1 MQEIPN
7 LISSRQAAATD
18 DPFLLELYTSTR
30 ANELSMLN
38 LSEAQ
43 KQAFMKMQFEAQRR
57 CYPPAD
63 HQIICLQG
71 RPVGRTLIKRS
82 EDSFLLV
89 DISLLPEARN
99 RGIGAYLVGELL
111 DEAANHGK
119 AVELRVMVT
128 NPARRLYERL
138 GFTIVAQE
146 SASPG
151 AQAYLEMIWS
161 PPNGS

>member
-1 MQEIPN
+1 MREIPN
-7 LISSRQAAATD
+7 LSSRQAAATD

-30 ANELSMLN
+30 ADELAMLN
-38 LSEAQ
+38 LSEPQ
-43 KQAFMKMQFEAQRR
+43 KHAFMKMQFEAQRR

-82 EDSFLLV
+82 EDNFLLV
-89 DISLLPEARN
+89 DISLVPEARN
-99 RGIGAYLVGELL
+99 QGFGAYLVRQLM
-111 DEAANHGK
+111 DEAACQRK
-119 AVELRVMVT
+119 AVKLRVMVN

-138 GFTIVAQE
+138 GFTIVNQDL
-146 SASPG
+146 ASPG

-161 PPNGS
+161 PSNSS